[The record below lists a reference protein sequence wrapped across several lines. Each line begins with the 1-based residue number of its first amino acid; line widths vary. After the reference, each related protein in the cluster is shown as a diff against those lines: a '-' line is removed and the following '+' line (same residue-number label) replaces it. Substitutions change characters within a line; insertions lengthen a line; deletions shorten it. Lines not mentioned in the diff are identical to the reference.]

1 MTISIPTMQ
10 MSARAP
16 ELFGQATAQV
26 VVYHGEMAGIISA
39 PGSTFAIFGTFKD
52 CTIVQVTGERVKG
65 EIVDGAYGQG
75 TEKPVKCSLN
85 ERGRGW
91 IDFRGH
97 HRLFELRNHA
107 RN

>member
-1 MTISIPTMQ
+1 MTFSIPTMQ

-16 ELFGQATAQV
+16 ELFGQATAQIII
-26 VVYHGEMAGIISA
+26 YHGGMTGLIFAE
-39 PGSTFAIFGTFKD
+39 GSTFAIYGTYAD
-52 CTIVQVTGERVKG
+52 CSILQLTGERVKG

-75 TEKPVKCSLN
+75 TEKPVRCSLDQ
-85 ERGRGW
+85 RGRGW

-97 HRLFELRNHA
+97 HRLFELRTYA